1 MLMPSRVK
9 KMPNI
14 LKEVEKDEKSDIRQQ
29 RSNTTTK
36 FHSPVILYHSS
47 MSQARCRLYCIKQ
60 DNSTFT
66 IITIRTWHY
75 QYLHVVQITFTETC
89 QMPDFYYF
97 HRELL
102 LFQNFFKTLKLV
114 KYKCIFFIA
123 IFVEKQHLSAENRH
137 NIEIYR

>member
-14 LKEVEKDEKSDIRQQ
+14 LKEVEKYEKSNVRQQ
-29 RSNTTTK
+29 RSNTK
-36 FHSPVILYHSS
+36 FHSPVISYMTVLYHSS
-47 MSQARCRLYCIKQ
+47 MSLARCLKQ
-60 DNSTFT
+60 DYSTFN
-66 IITIRTWHY
+66 IITIRSEHY
-75 QYLHVVQITFTETC
+75 QFLHVLQITFTETC

-102 LFQNFFKTLKLV
+102 LFSEFFKTLKLV

-123 IFVEKQHLSAENRH
+123 IFVEKQHLSAENRY